1 MPQIPIES
9 VLIQVLNGLSSG
21 MIFFIV
27 ASGLSLIFGVMRVI
41 NFAHGSLY
49 MLGAFL
55 ATAVGAW
62 VAEKNLG
69 FFVALLIAPLVV
81 AFVGVVLEFTLFK
94 RIYNKEHLLQLLLT
108 YGLTLILA
116 DVVRIIWGGEILR
129 LSLPEF
135 LAGATR
141 IMGRRVA
148 NYNLALLVVGPLIA
162 FGLWFLLQR
171 TRWGRIIRASVAN
184 PEIVSALGINTQW
197 VFTGVFALGCWL
209 AGLGGM
215 LISGRASVS
224 LGMDVEI
231 IVQAFAVVVIGGL
244 GSFTGALV
252 GSVIIGVTVAIGTLY
267 APSTAQ
273 IIPFAIMALV
283 LILRPWGLFGKP
295 ER

>member
-81 AFVGVVLEFTLFK
+81 AFVGVVLEFALFK

>member
-1 MPQIPIES
+1 MPIES
-9 VLIQVLNGLSSG
+9 ILIQVLNGLSSG

-49 MLGAFL
+49 MLGAFV

-62 VAEKNLG
+62 LAQQNVG
-69 FFVALLIAPLVV
+69 FFGAVLIAPLVV

-108 YGLTLILA
+108 YGLTLIIA
-116 DVVRIIWGGEILR
+116 DVVRVIWGGDILR
-129 LSLPEF
+129 LALPDF

-148 NYNLALLVVGPLIA
+148 NYNLALLAIGPAIA

-209 AGLGGM
+209 AGLGGT
-215 LISGRASVS
+215 LIAARASVS